1 VLDLDTVKNVHFVG
15 IGGAGMSALA
25 HVLIKRGYHV
35 SGSDAKP
42 GPMATKLA
50 EEGALVFIGHNA
62 CQIERAEA
70 VVVSTAIHDDNPEVV
85 EAKRR
90 RVPIIH
96 RSDVLA
102 YLMNKH
108 RGIAVAGAHGKTTT
122 SSMLSLITCDGGL
135 DPTVV
140 VGGVVNNL
148 GSNAVNGH
156 SDYVVAEADESDGS
170 FLKSHPYLAVV
181 TNIENDHLDHYG
193 SEENIQKAFQQFVDQ
208 TKKDGK
214 AILCYDNAKVR
225 QVGEKTPTEVIS
237 YGIDCKDADYRAEN
251 IVYSPDGTHYDILF
265 HNEVIGHGHLVVPG
279 RHNVLNSLGAIAA
292 ARVLGIDL
300 KSILDSLEKFR
311 GAKRRFDTKGKVGG
325 VWVVDDY
332 AHHPTEI
339 QVTLEAARQTQPKRL
354 IAVFQPHRYTRTK
367 LLRDQFAVAFKKCDE
382 LIVTDIYAA
391 SEDPIPGISGEML
404 ADTIRD
410 TTGQNV
416 KYMSGFDTI
425 EKYLEGH
432 VAPGDLVMTI
442 GAGNIVQLG
451 EQLVKALERRQEN
464 EQK

>member
-1 VLDLDTVKNVHFVG
+1 MLDLDTVKNVHFVG